1 MASPGGRGEGS
12 IAEDIY
18 ALGVSITFIT
28 LGANPVAE
36 LSVGD
41 LLKAKI
47 ENGTYAAIRGTQRLP
62 TALVEP
68 VRGMLSDDPS
78 ERWGFEELEKWI
90 AGQRV
95 TPIIRKEQAYALEP
109 LEFTNVPHFSART
122 LAHAFA
128 QNVPEAAKTIKEG
141 HLDGWLRWQLKN
153 AECADAVAE
162 SIIVAKAHETDPL
175 GGADFL
181 VSKICIFLDR
191 AGPIRY
197 KGISFMPDGFGPT
210 LAVEML
216 RRGDAQIPAESVLR
230 GLPGL
235 WLAAQESAI
244 STVSALG
251 STFSGVRAHLMN
263 SEIGYGIERCLYEL
277 NPGLPCQSPH
287 LVHDYV
293 THIRDL
299 LPALDEMAGRVSEK
313 TPPIDRHIAAF
324 IAARSDQDVG
334 SYLKALGESDLKTS
348 TIGMLSL
355 VALLQWRLES
365 GALFGLTR
373 WVGGQLG
380 PAISSYHSRSTRREL
395 EREIPRLIRQGDLP
409 ELYDFIDNKEMRQ
422 ADSDGFDAARGQF
435 MDAEEEID
443 EIENSDSARAESAEL
458 IGQQT
463 AAMTSVVIAM
473 VVVSVLILMNAW

>member
-1 MASPGGRGEGS
+1 
-12 IAEDIY
+12 
-18 ALGVSITFIT
+18 
-28 LGANPVAE
+28 
-36 LSVGD
+36 
-41 LLKAKI
+41 
-47 ENGTYAAIRGTQRLP
+47 
-62 TALVEP
+62 
-68 VRGMLSDDPS
+68 
-78 ERWGFEELEKWI
+78 
-90 AGQRV
+90 
-95 TPIIRKEQAYALEP
+95 
-109 LEFTNVPHFSART
+109 
-122 LAHAFA
+122 
-128 QNVPEAAKTIKEG
+128 
-141 HLDGWLRWQLKN
+141 
-153 AECADAVAE
+153 
-162 SIIVAKAHETDPL
+162 
-175 GGADFL
+175 
-181 VSKICIFLDR
+181 
-191 AGPIRY
+191 
-197 KGISFMPDGFGPT
+197 
-210 LAVEML
+210 
-216 RRGDAQIPAESVLR
+216 
-230 GLPGL
+230 
-235 WLAAQESAI
+235 
-244 STVSALG
+244 
-251 STFSGVRAHLMN
+251 
-263 SEIGYGIERCLYEL
+263 
-277 NPGLPCQSPH
+277 
-287 LVHDYV
+287 
-293 THIRDL
+293 
-299 LPALDEMAGRVSEK
+299 MAGRVSEK